1 MSETENTARKGPD
14 HRRVARKRAERW
26 ERAVQDSG
34 HAYAPTEE
42 TALHREAEINRE
54 QDDDQTGCYLA
65 GVT

>member
-1 MSETENTARKGPD
+1 M
-14 HRRVARKRAERW
+14 
-26 ERAVQDSG
+26 QDSG